1 MGILSE
7 MDMMN
12 RDAEDDAFEVS
23 SGSETVDSFSEEFE
37 SVEPQKPDQQA
48 EDEEA
53 RKKAEFDVAE
63 TKRKAEWETK
73 QAQKK
78 LREQQELDRLAAMS
92 DDDVMQASMNR
103 VSQDTERLTRR
114 NMKLCV
120 MEDVQTECLADPA
133 FTRLVMN
140 PKKKMVNCFH
150 YINRKAREYLEQEM
164 KDNDEKPVGGAFGGD
179 VPDELC
185 YDSTTHWRRGNRP
198 RFSPYTSGYEADDTG
213 AIYLPSLKRA
223 LQGTP
228 WQYCA
233 LRQFYEPTKEA
244 MQVSTYLRVYR
255 RHPKLIEHLV
265 KVGFERIVSD
275 IVYRHGMGAEID
287 ATQKRTHRILRVNKE
302 DLVMLRELNAGVD
315 TLKAYQ
321 QYVKL
326 NLRGRQELLQW
337 QLKNHVHTIP
347 TQWFAYMTARKF
359 MRYMDSQLPDYM
371 QLKRAFLYRS
381 PMEEAI
387 STYSDY
393 LQMCQGQN
401 YDMKSSQVLFPK
413 HCNEAHDELSRYIK
427 KCRDEQTKRAFREV
441 YENLAEKA
449 NLTSEKLQI
458 VCPKQTDDL
467 ITEGQALHHCV
478 GTYINRVVAKK
489 CLIVF
494 VRRVEEPE
502 KPFVTVEVS
511 NGKIVQIRGE
521 RNSDPTEEVKKFVD
535 LWSRKV
541 LPMALQAA

>member
-23 SGSETVDSFSEEFE
+23 SDSETVDSFSEEFE
-37 SVEPQKPDQQA
+37 PVEPPKPDPQA
-48 EDEEA
+48 EDAEEA
-53 RKKAEFDVAE
+53 RKKAEFDAAE
-63 TKRKAEWETK
+63 AKRKAEWEAK

-133 FTRLVMN
+133 FARLVMN
-140 PKKKMVNCFH
+140 PKKKMLNCFH

-164 KDNDEKPVGGAFGGD
+164 KDNDEKP
-179 VPDELC
+179 
-185 YDSTTHWRRGNRP
+185 
-198 RFSPYTSGYEADDTG
+198 
-213 AIYLPSLKRA
+213 
-223 LQGTP
+223 
-228 WQYCA
+228 
-233 LRQFYEPTKEA
+233 
-244 MQVSTYLRVYR
+244 
-255 RHPKLIEHLV
+255 
-265 KVGFERIVSD
+265 
-275 IVYRHGMGAEID
+275 
-287 ATQKRTHRILRVNKE
+287 
-302 DLVMLRELNAGVD
+302 
-315 TLKAYQ
+315 
-321 QYVKL
+321 
-326 NLRGRQELLQW
+326 NLRSRQELLQW
-337 QLKNHVHTIP
+337 QLKNHVHTVP

-393 LQMCQGQN
+393 LQMCQEQN

-441 YENLAEKA
+441 YEHLAEKA
-449 NLTSEKLQI
+449 NLTSKKLQI

-467 ITEGQALHHCV
+467 IAEGQALHHCV
-478 GTYINRVVAKK
+478 GTYIERVAAKK

-494 VRRVEEPE
+494 VRRVEEPK
-502 KPFVTVEVS
+502 KPYVTVEVR
-511 NGKIVQIRGE
+511 NGKIEQIHGDH
-521 RNSDPTEEVKKFVD
+521 NSDPTEEVKKFVD